1 MIKRWFIA
9 GIVAVVPTVIT
20 VYVIIGLFH
29 FVDKILGAPINK
41 FLYACWGFRF
51 EGLGALL
58 SLFIILVVGALISF
72 AKIKFFNLDRLFLR
86 FPLVKKIYGP
96 IKQIISFLFIDVTR
110 PEFKKIALVEYPRKG
125 IYSLGFVT
133 GKALKAIETRTGKR
147 MYNVFIPSSP
157 SPLTGFTVVV
167 GEEDLLFLDITL
179 EEAMSLIVSGGMSS
193 HSLGKD

>member
-1 MIKRWFIA
+1 M
-9 GIVAVVPTVIT
+9 
-20 VYVIIGLFH
+20 
-29 FVDKILGAPINK
+29 
-41 FLYACWGFRF
+41 
-51 EGLGALL
+51 
-58 SLFIILVVGALISF
+58 
-72 AKIKFFNLDRLFLR
+72 R

-167 GEEDLLFLDITL
+167 GEEDLLFLDIAL